1 MAVVNLNPF
10 IAFVMGAV
18 LIAGIARII
27 GATPRTAMAVFKA
40 RPMLGLFAIG
50 AAFLAP
56 QALLASIVAVLAG
69 VFMLASGLNPQ
80 TVPEL
85 RPVEPTHQ
93 VVAVAEPAAQRVF
106 KAGGGIVVFTQVNG
120 KLVSRFYRDSIKA

>member
-1 MAVVNLNPF
+1 MAVINLNPF

-18 LIAGIARII
+18 LIAGIARVI
-27 GATPRTAMAVFKA
+27 GATPRTAMGVFKA

-69 VFMLASGLNPQ
+69 VFMLASSLTPQ
-80 TVPEL
+80 VTPVAPT
-85 RPVEPTHQ
+85 VEPTHQ
-93 VVAVAEPAAQRVF
+93 VVTVAEPVTQRIF
-106 KAGGGIVVFTQVNG
+106 LAGGGVVVFTEING
-120 KLVSRFYRDSIKA
+120 KLVSRFYRDHIKA